1 MWLFRATLAR
11 RDSNPRHPPCR
22 EGALPTELL
31 AMTSSS
37 FSRGLAAMLEDTA
50 KAVVSN
56 IA

>member
-1 MWLFRATLAR
+1 
-11 RDSNPRHPPCR
+11 
-22 EGALPTELL
+22 
-31 AMTSSS
+31 MTSSS